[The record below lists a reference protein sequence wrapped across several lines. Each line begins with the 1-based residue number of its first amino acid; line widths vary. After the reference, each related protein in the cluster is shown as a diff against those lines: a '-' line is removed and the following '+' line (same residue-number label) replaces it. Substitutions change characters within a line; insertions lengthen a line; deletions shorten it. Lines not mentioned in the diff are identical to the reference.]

1 MSNVINYRPAQP
13 FFELTTENYES
24 RLASARQQ
32 LAQYYS
38 FVISP
43 DAKESVVAVPDGSID
58 ILFHCSSSKP
68 QALVCGS
75 VKKGKRVEFAK
86 GNLYFGARFY
96 PGKANLLLNCPL
108 DQFTEKEITLSDV
121 QKKADDLAEKIC
133 SAGSF
138 EERVQLFEQFHCKME
153 KQLSSPALVNY
164 ILNKI
169 NKCNGDIR
177 IQELAEETGY
187 STRYINSSFKKHVGI
202 APKLFLRIV
211 RFQRCFNNL
220 RSQADHLNF
229 ADLALEAG
237 YYDQAHFINEFKEFS
252 LYTPAQ
258 AHNVAQY
265 Q

>member
-24 RLASARQQ
+24 RLTSARQQ

-121 QKKADDLAEKIC
+121 QKRPMVWQKR
-133 SAGSF
+133 F
-138 EERVQLFEQFHCKME
+138 
-153 KQLSSPALVNY
+153 ALRAPSM
-164 ILNKI
+164 KE
-169 NKCNGDIR
+169 CNC
-177 IQELAEETGY
+177 L
-187 STRYINSSFKKHVGI
+187 NSSTAKWRNN
-202 APKLFLRIV
+202 FL
-211 RFQRCFNNL
+211 L
-220 RSQADHLNF
+220 RRWLIIF
-229 ADLALEAG
+229 
-237 YYDQAHFINEFKEFS
+237 
-252 LYTPAQ
+252 
-258 AHNVAQY
+258 
-265 Q
+265 